1 MKFSALFLLAA
12 AVIGVCAG
20 SPTSLSETGP
30 DVDWCGGCKTVVN
43 TIKKFVHD
51 AGEEKMETF
60 LKYVCDLTPLPLSLG
75 CKFAVSQ
82 YGAQIFDVI
91 EKLEDEA
98 SCEKLHLCPNTFLFA
113 PRVQDKCATCTSSI
127 DSLKKTAA
135 TKGKA
140 QVKQQL
146 ESLCKVAVG
155 FEQECTMIVDNYFDM
170 VFDFIINH
178 TSFEIC
184 QKAGMC

>member
-30 DVDWCGGCKTVVN
+30 DVDWCGGCKTVINIV
-43 TIKKFVHD
+43 KKFVHD
-51 AGEEKMETF
+51 AGEEKFSDM
-60 LKYVCDLTPLPLSLG
+60 
-75 CKFAVSQ
+75 
-82 YGAQIFDVI
+82 I
-91 EKLEDEA
+91 EKLDVEA
-98 SCEKLHLCPNTFLFA
+98 SCEKLHLCPNSPDTFLFA